1 MNGRVKLGLVA
12 GAATLLAAAPIATI
26 FRLTTWF
33 VQAVIVVALIVS
45 AATAARALRAP
56 VWAQALAMLASLVVS
71 LTFLFPSGR
80 ELLGIVPTPDTF
92 MRFGELLSGAVE
104 DIRRYALPVP
114 DTDPLLFIAVA
125 GVGLV
130 AVIVD
135 LVVVV
140 LRRPALAGLPM
151 LAIYSVPVA
160 VSTDRVQPL
169 TFAIAAAGFLWLLAA
184 DNVDRVKRFGR
195 RFTGDG
201 RRVELTAPSPL
212 AAAGRRLAAV
222 GIAAAVLAPVAVPG
236 MTTGLFDNFRGTGGT
251 GSGGTGTGG
260 SGRVDL
266 FAALSGQLRA
276 DEVRDLVKVTTNE
289 PDPFYL
295 RFGVADR
302 VSSDG
307 FGTRN
312 PGGTP
317 VTGRLLDPRDEPVP
331 GVTYQKFQAEVE
343 ITSDFNMPLLPVYS
357 TPVDVRDLDSSW
369 LYEPSMQVI
378 SSRRS
383 QSKGKKYSFDYVRAQ
398 YTPKVLDTAPSLPP
412 EHDLYQFIAVPSVPE
427 VEELV
432 AELVAGKE
440 TDYQRVRA
448 IYDYFSRKNGFVYRL
463 RTEGGT
469 SGEDI
474 VNFLTNKQGF
484 CQQYAAAMAW
494 LVRAAGIPA
503 RVAFG
508 FTTGTKREG
517 KSYIL
522 TNQNL
527 HAWTEVYFHEIGW
540 VPFDP
545 TPASSVPGST
555 RSAWAPDPDAPDPVT
570 PSPGASTAPGDDT
583 PHDRNDRDRAGE
595 DFDPALSGGNGA
607 AGRPLATWPWWTAVG
622 VTALLLLLAA
632 PALTRIGQ
640 RWRRRGRPP
649 VTANDSAGAAAVLPS
664 STEIARIRAHA
675 HASWDE
681 LIDTLVDFR
690 VGTDPSETPRATV
703 QRLIT
708 AEFVTGEAADALR
721 LLGRAEERARY
732 ARDPLPGAAL
742 NTALISVRR
751 ALAGGADRWT
761 RIVAVLFPPS
771 VILRWRLRI
780 VDGITRMLAVAGQ
793 MRDWAARWNPRRI
806 VAGRA
811 RRDVAPGRAAR

>member
-26 FRLTTWF
+26 FRLTTWL

-56 VWAQALAMLASLVVS
+56 VWAQALAMLASMAVS
-71 LTFLFPSGR
+71 LTFLFPSGQ
-80 ELLGIVPTPDTF
+80 ELLGVVPTPDTF
-92 MRFGELLSGAVE
+92 IHFGELLNGAVE

-125 GVGLV
+125 GIGLV

-135 LVVVV
+135 LVVVG

-169 TFAIAAAGFLWLLAA
+169 TFAIAAAGFLWLLTA

-222 GIAAAVLAPVAVPG
+222 GIATAVLAPLAVPG
-236 MTTGLFDNFRGTGGT
+236 MATGLFDNFRGTDGM

-266 FAALSGQLRA
+266 IAALSGQLRD
-276 DEVRDLVKVTTNE
+276 DEVRDLVRVTTNE
-289 PDPFYL
+289 PEPFYL

-312 PGGTP
+312 PGGVP
-317 VTGRLLDPRDEPVP
+317 VTGRLFDPRDEPVP
-331 GVTYQKFQAEVE
+331 GVTYQKFHAEVE
-343 ITSDFNMPLLPVYS
+343 ITSHFNMPLLPIYS
-357 TPVDVRDLDSSW
+357 TPVAVHDLDSSW
-369 LYEPSMQVI
+369 LYEPFMQVV
-378 SSRRS
+378 SSRRG
-383 QSKGKKYSFDYVRAQ
+383 QSKGKKYSFEYVRAH
-398 YTPKVLDTAPSLPP
+398 YTPKVLDAAPPLPP
-412 EHDLYQFIAVPSVPE
+412 EHDLHQFIAVPSVPE

-432 AELVAGKE
+432 AKLVAGKE

-474 VNFLTNKQGF
+474 VDFLNNKQGF

-508 FTTGTKREG
+508 FTNGTRREE
-517 KSYIL
+517 KAYIL

-527 HAWTEVYFHEIGW
+527 HAWTEVYFHGIGW

-545 TPASSVPGST
+545 TPASGVPGST

-570 PSPGASTAPGDDT
+570 PSPDVSTAPGEDT
-583 PHDRNDRDRAGE
+583 PHDRIDRDRAGE
-595 DFDPALSGGNGA
+595 DFDSAPSGGAGA
-607 AGRPLATWPWWTAVG
+607 AGRPLTTWPWWTAVG
-622 VTALLLLLAA
+622 ATALLLLLAA
-632 PALTRIGQ
+632 PALTRIRQ
-640 RWRRRGRPP
+640 RWRRRRRSPD
-649 VTANDSAGAAAVLPS
+649 DSTSGAATVGPS
-664 STEIARIRAHA
+664 SAELARAHA

-681 LIDTLVDFR
+681 LIDTLVDLR

-708 AEFVTGEAADALR
+708 AELVTGQAADALR

-732 ARDPLPGAAL
+732 ARDPLAGAAL
-742 NTALISVRR
+742 NAALSTVRR
-751 ALAGGADRWT
+751 ALASGADRWT

-771 VILRWRLRI
+771 VLLRWRLRI
-780 VDGITRMLAVAGQ
+780 VAVTTRILVASGRV
-793 MRDWAARWNPRRI
+793 RDWAARWSPHHI
-806 VAGRA
+806 LAGRIA
-811 RRDVAPGRAAR
+811 RRDAMSGQAAR